1 MSLSSVRDQISQAAR
16 NAGRDPTSVTL
27 LAVSKGQSVQDIQG
41 CVLAHG
47 RYPLGES
54 RGQELRD
61 KRVQL
66 PPDTEWHFIGPIQ
79 KNKIKYL
86 KGVQLIHTLE
96 NLEIATEL
104 ARHGEQWGEVPRVL
118 IQVHND
124 EPQKH
129 GVAPEHVGTLR
140 KQIETLGLC
149 VAGLMVMAP
158 KMEHK
163 EDENRIKKIFSD
175 TAELQRALD
184 LPMLS
189 MGMSDDFECAIGCGS
204 TLVRIGGAIFK

>member
-1 MSLSSVRDQISQAAR
+1 MSLSSVRDRISQAAR
-16 NAGRDPTSVTL
+16 NACRDPSSVTL

-66 PPDTEWHFIGPIQ
+66 PPDTEWHFIGSIQ

-86 KGVQLIHTLE
+86 KGVHLIHTLE

-104 ARHGEQWGEVPRVL
+104 ARHGEQWGEVPQVL
-118 IQVHND
+118 IQVHNG

-129 GVAPEHVGTLR
+129 GTSPEHAGAL
-140 KQIETLGLC
+140 KQETEALGLC

-158 KMEHK
+158 KIETE
-163 EDENRIKKIFSD
+163 EDRDHVKRVFRK

-184 LPMLS
+184 LPILS
-189 MGMSDDFECAIGCGS
+189 MGMSGDFEFAIGCGS